1 MGLLH
6 DGLDGL
12 SKAQIEALAGSLMG
26 EQGKKVSLTVAERKK
41 LGRVAKRR
49 VKGYEWEKLEGVG
62 LNQTIK
68 IEVELPAYYVA
79 ALMAEGG
86 SDGLNRALREAVQ
99 EWLIKRGITWWQPRF
114 LVAVRA
120 KQIEA
125 YDRFTRS
132 SGR

>member
-6 DGLDGL
+6 DGLEGL
-12 SKAQIEALAGSLMG
+12 TEGQIRALAEGLMG
-26 EQGKKVSLTVAERKK
+26 EQGNRVSEVVRNPKK
-41 LGRVAKRR
+41 LGRVRNRGNKRFD
-49 VKGYEWEKLEGVG
+49 WERLEGVG

-68 IEVELPAYYVA
+68 IEIELPAYYVA
-79 ALMAEGG
+79 ALMAEG
-86 SDGLNRALREAVQ
+86 DVNRNVREAVQ

-132 SGR
+132 KDR

>member
-12 SKAQIEALAGSLMG
+12 SKGAVERLAASLMG
-26 EQGKKVSLTVAERKK
+26 EQGDRVSLTVGERKK
-41 LGRVAKRR
+41 LGKVRKRGN
-49 VKGYEWEKLEGVG
+49 KTFEWENLEGVG

-68 IEVELPAYYVA
+68 IEVELPGYYVA
-79 ALMAEGG
+79 ALMAEG
-86 SDGLNRALREAVQ
+86 DLNKGLREAVQ
-99 EWLIKRGITWWQPRF
+99 EWLIKRGKTWWQPRF

-132 SGR
+132 KGD

>member
-6 DGLDGL
+6 DGLEGL
-12 SKAQIEALAGSLMG
+12 SDAQIRALAEGLMG
-26 EQGKKVSLTVAERKK
+26 EQGKQVSEVVGKRQK
-41 LGRVAKRR
+41 LGRVRKGR
-49 VKGYEWEKLEGVG
+49 VKGFEWEKLEGVG

-79 ALMAEGG
+79 ALIAEGDPNLG
-86 SDGLNRALREAVQ
+86 VREAVQ

-132 SGR
+132 KDR